1 MMDGN
6 RKKAIISLAKKEFM
20 DNVRNK
26 WIIIVSILF
35 IALILLIS
43 AYGSI
48 SQESGIKGYEFT
60 LNFAPS
66 IVVTFIS
73 IIALMMGYKTLIN
86 EIESKSIGILLSSE
100 LCRRDVVVGKFL
112 GLASVLTTSI
122 VVGLGIGGIVIG
134 LSSGFY
140 GIEMYGKFMFLSI
153 LFSFTYVSIA
163 MAMSS
168 FVNKTSRALA
178 GGIFIWIIFNVLWDL
193 ITIGILAAT
202 KGIPTGQDFTS
213 PDWYYFLNSMNPN
226 SSLGMAVNRITGGT
240 VLPELLN
247 IWVLMGI
254 LVLWIV
260 ISIIVTFVIF
270 DKRDL

>member
-26 WIIIVSILF
+26 WIIIVGILF
-35 IALILLIS
+35 FALILLIS

-60 LNFAPS
+60 LNVGSS

-86 EIESKSIGILLSSE
+86 EIESKSIGIILSSE
-100 LCRRDVVVGKFL
+100 LSRKDVVIGKFL

-122 VVGLGIGGIVIG
+122 IIGLGIGGIVIG
-134 LSSGFY
+134 ISSGFQNI
-140 GIEMYGKFMFLSI
+140 GMYGKFMFLSI

-178 GGIFIWIIFNVLWDL
+178 GGIFIWILFNVLWDL
-193 ITIGILAAT
+193 ISVGILAAT
-202 KGIPTGQDFTS
+202 EGISAVQNFTY
-213 PDWYYFLNSMNPN
+213 PDWYYFFNSMNPN

-240 VLPELLN
+240 SLPELLN
-247 IWVLMGI
+247 IWLLMGI
-254 LVLWIV
+254 LILWI
-260 ISIIVTFVIF
+260 IIPIIVTFVIF

>member
-1 MMDGN
+1 MDGD

-43 AYGSI
+43 AYGSM
-48 SQESGIKGYEFT
+48 SKGSGIKGYKFT
-60 LNFAPS
+60 LSFAPS

-100 LCRRDVVVGKFL
+100 LSRVDVVVGKFL

-122 VVGLGIGGIVIG
+122 LVGLGIGGIVIG
-134 LSSGFY
+134 ISSGFQN
-140 GIEMYGKFMFLSI
+140 IVMYGKFMFLSI
-153 LFSFTYVSIA
+153 LFSLTYVSIA

-178 GGIFIWIIFNVLWDL
+178 GGIFIWILFNVLWDL
-193 ITIGILAAT
+193 ITVGILAVT
-202 KGIPTGQDFTS
+202 EGIPTSQDLTF
-213 PDWYYFLNSMNPN
+213 PDWYSYLNSMNPN
-226 SSLGMAVNRITGGT
+226 SSLGMAVNKIAGGT
-240 VLPELLN
+240 TYPELLN

-254 LVLWIV
+254 LVVWIV
-260 ISIIVTFVIF
+260 VPIIVTFVIF
-270 DKRDL
+270 GKRDL